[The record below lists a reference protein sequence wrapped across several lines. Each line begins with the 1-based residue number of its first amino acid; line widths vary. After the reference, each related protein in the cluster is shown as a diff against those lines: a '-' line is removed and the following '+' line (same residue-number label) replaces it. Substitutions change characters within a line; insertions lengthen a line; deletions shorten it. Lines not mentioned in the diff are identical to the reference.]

1 MKRGILTVIFAAA
14 FTVAALGASNA
25 AENQEAIAKLE
36 AAKGNYLASL
46 RMEALQTG
54 NPVPERMSTGPASAW
69 LKKVAANE
77 VNMAANTFEKKAQR
91 SVSIDGK
98 SYFTNGGASE
108 FNLAENPSARFAT
121 DPLTN
126 KRVDK
131 ASAATYADASGKVYY
146 FESDATFQGFIALA
160 TPQTVYGYSEAK

>member
-1 MKRGILTVIFAAA
+1 MKRGILAVIFAAA

-46 RMEALQTG
+46 RLEALQTG
-54 NPVPERMSTGPASAW
+54 NPVPERMSTGPASEW

-77 VNMAANTFEKKAQR
+77 VNMATNTFEKKAQK
-91 SVSIDGK
+91 SVNIDGK
-98 SYFTNGGASE
+98 SYFTDNGACE
-108 FNLAENPSARFAT
+108 FNLSQNASARFAT

-146 FESDATFQGFIALA
+146 FESDANFQGFIALA

>member
-1 MKRGILTVIFAAA
+1 MKRGIFTAIMATA
-14 FTVAALGASNA
+14 FTMAALGAAGA

-69 LKKVAANE
+69 LKKVASNE
-77 VNMAANTFEKKAQR
+77 VNMATNTFEKKEQR
-91 SVSIDGK
+91 SINIDGK
-98 SYFTNGGASE
+98 SYFTNGEASE
-108 FNLAENPSARFAT
+108 FNLAENSSARFGI

-131 ASAATYADASGKVYY
+131 ASAAAYADASGRVFY

-160 TPQTVYGYSEAK
+160 TPQTVYGYSAAK

>member
-1 MKRGILTVIFAAA
+1 MKRGIFTAIMAGA
-14 FTVAALGASNA
+14 FTLAALGASDA

-36 AAKGNYLASL
+36 AAKGSYLASL

-77 VNMAANTFEKKAQR
+77 VNMATNTFEKKAQK
-91 SVSIDGK
+91 SVNIDGK
-98 SYFTNGGASE
+98 SYFTDGGACE
-108 FNLAENPSARFAT
+108 FNLRENASARFAA
-121 DPLTN
+121 DPLTG
-126 KRVDK
+126 KKVDK

-146 FESDATFQGFIALA
+146 FETDANFQGFIALA